1 MPNEKIV
8 TARFFKTDSGNEPV
22 RDWLKEQKSENTAGR
37 FGTVKKT
44 LESGI
49 EWRY

>member
-22 RDWLKEQKSENTAGR
+22 RDWLKEQKSEN
-37 FGTVKKT
+37 KKT
-44 LESGI
+44 D
-49 EWRY
+49 W

>member
-22 RDWLKEQKSENTAGR
+22 RDWLQKSENTAGR

-44 LESGI
+44 PESGI